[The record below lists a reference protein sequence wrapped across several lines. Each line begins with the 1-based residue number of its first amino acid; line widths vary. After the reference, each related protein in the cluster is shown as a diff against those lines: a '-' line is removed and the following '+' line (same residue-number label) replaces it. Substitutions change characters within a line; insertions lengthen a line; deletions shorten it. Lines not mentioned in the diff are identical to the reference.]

1 MKKFILSIDQGTT
14 STRSV
19 LFDLK
24 GKPFFISRKEFKQYF
39 PKDGWVEHNPEE
51 IWKTTKIVLKNAL
64 LKIKKI
70 KGEIL
75 TLGITNQ
82 RETTIIWDKQTGKSI
97 YNAIVWQDRRT
108 SDLCDS
114 LKKKGLQKIIKSKTG
129 LILDPY
135 FSATKIKW
143 ILENVPKAKNLLK
156 KNRLLF
162 GTVDTYLVWKLTG
175 GKIHAT
181 DSTNASRTMIFNIK
195 KNCWD
200 KKLLKLLK
208 IPHIILPDVK
218 NSADDFGLTNKSI
231 TNKSYPISGVIGDQ
245 QAAAIG
251 QSCYTKGSTKI
262 TYGTGAFVIMNTGD
276 KIIKSKNKLL
286 STVCYRIDN
295 KTTYALEGSIFVAGA
310 AIQWL
315 RDKLKIIKN
324 ANLTEKISRKQKN
337 NNNLY
342 LVPAF
347 TGLGAPHWKPDARG
361 TLVGITRDTER
372 DHVIRATLE
381 SIAYQSSDLLNA
393 MQKDGV
399 KPLIVKVDGGMVQNN
414 WLMQF
419 ISDVLNLPIYRPK
432 VHETT
437 ALGAALIAGYGIG
450 IYKSLSHISKKLK
463 YDKKF
468 YPKMAHK
475 KRFKLLN
482 GWSQAI
488 RKSL

>member
-1 MKKFILSIDQGTT
+1 M
-14 STRSV
+14 
-19 LFDLK
+19 
-24 GKPFFISRKEFKQYF
+24 
-39 PKDGWVEHNPEE
+39 
-51 IWKTTKIVLKNAL
+51 
-64 LKIKKI
+64 
-70 KGEIL
+70 
-75 TLGITNQ
+75 
-82 RETTIIWDKQTGKSI
+82 
-97 YNAIVWQDRRT
+97 
-108 SDLCDS
+108 
-114 LKKKGLQKIIKSKTG
+114 
-129 LILDPY
+129 
-135 FSATKIKW
+135 
-143 ILENVPKAKNLLK
+143 
-156 KNRLLF
+156 
-162 GTVDTYLVWKLTG
+162 WKLTG

-208 IPHIILPDVK
+208 IPNIILPDIK
-218 NSADDFGLTNKSI
+218 NSADDFGSTNKSI
-231 TNKSYPISGVIGDQ
+231 TYKSYPISGVIGDQ

-251 QSCYTKGSTKI
+251 QSCYTRGSTKI

-347 TGLGAPHWKPDARG
+347 TGLGAPYWKPDARG

-450 IYKSLSHISKKLK
+450 IYKSLSYMSKKLK

-488 RKSL
+488 RKSI

>member
-14 STRSV
+14 STRSI

-24 GKPFFISRKEFKQYF
+24 GKPFYISQKEFKQYF

-162 GTVDTYLVWKLTG
+162 GTVDTYLLWKLTG
-175 GKIHAT
+175 GKVHAT

-208 IPHIILPDVK
+208 IPNIILPDIK
-218 NSADDFGLTNKSI
+218 NSADDFGSTNKSI
-231 TNKSYPISGVIGDQ
+231 TYKSYPISGVIGDQ

-251 QSCYTKGSTKI
+251 QSCYTRGSTKI

-310 AIQWL
+310 AVQWL

-324 ANLTEKISRKQKN
+324 ANLTEKISRNQKN

-347 TGLGAPHWKPDARG
+347 TGLGAPYWKPDARG

-381 SIAYQSSDLLNA
+381 SIAFQSSDLLNA
-393 MQKDGV
+393 MQKDGI

-450 IYKSLSHISKKLK
+450 IYKSLSYMSKKLK

>member
-295 KTTYALEGSIFVAGA
+295 KTTYSLEGSIFVAGA

-450 IYKSLSHISKKLK
+450 IYKSLSHMSKKLK